1 MNPKRQNVPTPLE
14 FNHRID
20 EVERDSHSN
29 SPRDHHNVPHPGSNY
44 GYSDG
49 VQYRDQNTMDYRLEG
64 NFPQVSP
71 LADSN
76 YQRGVGGDT
85 SPPPLDVSG
94 SLPSPMHL
102 PVQHSLSSDSE
113 TSFQPNRRYIGDGI
127 NREIRHEARQ
137 YKKAV
142 EQGVPAPDS
151 IDENVWPFDPN
162 LECPHCGKRFRR
174 GQIREYRYHL
184 DDEHAPS
191 LM

>member
-1 MNPKRQNVPTPLE
+1 MNPKRQNFPPPLE
-14 FNHRID
+14 FNHRVD

-29 SPRDHHNVPHPGSNY
+29 SPRARHNIPRGGSNY
-44 GYSDG
+44 EYSDG
-49 VQYRDQNTMDYRLEG
+49 VQYGCQNIMDDRLEG
-64 NFPQVSP
+64 NFPHVSP
-71 LADSN
+71 LDRT
-76 YQRGVGGDT
+76 YRKGMVDDT
-85 SPPPLDVSG
+85 PSPPLDISG

-102 PVQHSLSSDSE
+102 PVQHSLSSDSD
-113 TSFQPNRRYIGDGI
+113 TSFQPNQRYIGDGI

-142 EQGVPAPDS
+142 EQGVPAPDDV
-151 IDENVWPFDPN
+151 DESVWPFDPN

-184 DDEHAPS
+184 DDEHSPS